1 MLYCYPDGTNCEMNN
16 PDEFFTNIVY
26 IESNFEGFTT
36 NSNDKLVLDNSFQF
50 AQTDTQI
57 YDLFNHLAGTIT
69 ISPKS
74 VISQVLHITLG
85 QGNIN
90 DSFLVHE
97 GSVNNTEGTRLIAN
111 FFTEN
116 NIVFNLCNFV

>member
-69 ISPKS
+69 IFPKY